1 MANTNFV
8 SNTAS
13 YSPGED
19 LINIINR
26 NSILGF
32 LVFSNNGQV
41 SGFFPLTNSISSFN
55 SVYNGVITG
64 GGLNQLYIVTGSQVN
79 YIYNDVNVGIYLMP
93 NCGVKIY
100 VSANYTGACQ
110 LEAYNNTTQIV
121 VLATIGGSNSS
132 VEMFRNVGSFNSTG
146 KNGYLAVS

>member
-32 LVFSNNGQV
+32 LVFSSG
-41 SGFFPLTNSISSFN
+41 GFFPLTNSISNLS
-55 SVYNGVITG
+55 SVYNGVKVGTSK
-64 GGLNQLYIVTGSQVN
+64 NQLYIVTGNQVTYN
-79 YIYNDVNVGIYLMP
+79 YNDQNVGIYLMP

-100 VSANYTGACQ
+100 VSANYGGACQ

-121 VLATIGGSNSS
+121 ILKTSGGSNSS
-132 VEMFRNVGSFNSTG
+132 VEMFRNVGSFDGSSNY
-146 KNGYLAVS
+146 GYLAVS